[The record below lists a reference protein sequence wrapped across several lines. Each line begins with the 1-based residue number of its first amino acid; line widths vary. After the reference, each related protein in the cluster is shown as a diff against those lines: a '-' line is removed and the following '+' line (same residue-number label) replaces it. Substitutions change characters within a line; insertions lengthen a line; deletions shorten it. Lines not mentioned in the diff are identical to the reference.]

1 MIDGHRASL
10 YKTPMTVNLL
20 KKGWYFT
27 SLT

>member
-1 MIDGHRASL
+1 LTWALTKL
-10 YKTPMTVNLL
+10 YKIPMIMNLL